1 MKDRFDLETAIL
13 DAWHTKDDL
22 DLFLKGFMD
31 HPDPMSENEVANAI
45 LGLMAIHD
53 LRCRQLYEVYKQ
65 VFKLDEWG
73 WLKEYEGEDDE
84 RIGYGDSCESCGA
97 AGGRH
102 TTARTR
108 KQPAGN

>member
-1 MKDRFDLETAIL
+1 MKDRFDLEAAIL

-31 HPDPMSENEVANAI
+31 HPDPMSEDEVANAI
-45 LGLMAIHD
+45 LGLMTIHD

-73 WLKEYEGEDDE
+73 WLKEHEGEDDVGTSK
-84 RIGYGDSCESCGA
+84 RNSSKSNKA
-97 AGGRH
+97 A
-102 TTARTR
+102 
-108 KQPAGN
+108 